1 MSIVWK
7 TNMKRRK
14 KHIRQ
19 RRPKVDIIDRLR
31 CFYWEQIAQ
40 REHTISELKM
50 KLKWIEE
57 ELK

>member
-1 MSIVWK
+1 
-7 TNMKRRK
+7 MKRRK